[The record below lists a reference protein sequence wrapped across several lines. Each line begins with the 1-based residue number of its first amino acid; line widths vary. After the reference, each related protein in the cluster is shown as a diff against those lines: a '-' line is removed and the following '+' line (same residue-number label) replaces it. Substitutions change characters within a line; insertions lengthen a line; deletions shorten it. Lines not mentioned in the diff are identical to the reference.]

1 MVIGELMIPVMN
13 AALVTSLP
21 PGGYTVQVSGVA
33 GAVGEALI
41 EVFEVQP

>member
-1 MVIGELMIPVMN
+1 VGAFGLPEGSRD
-13 AALVTSLP
+13 AATVLSLP